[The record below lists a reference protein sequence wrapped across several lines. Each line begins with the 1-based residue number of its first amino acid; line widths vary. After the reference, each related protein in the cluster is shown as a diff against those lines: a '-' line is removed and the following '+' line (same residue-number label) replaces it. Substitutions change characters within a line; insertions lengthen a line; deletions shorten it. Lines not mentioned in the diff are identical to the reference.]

1 MLVVLLS
8 DVAANYIQY
17 RTFQERLVL
26 ARRNVQI
33 QEAAYQLAS
42 DTFRLGRSTER
53 DPQQAKQVLEQTRS
67 LIPDLETGLRRANN
81 ALCVLLGI
89 PTQELAG
96 RLGESGMIP
105 VGQPRL
111 SLGIPADLLRRRPD
125 VRRAERQAAAQS
137 ALIGVAKADLYP
149 RFSLLGSVGV
159 EAQELGD
166 LFHTPG
172 SMVAFGGPK
181 FQWNILNYGRIENAV
196 KVQEARFGQLFY
208 NFQQV
213 VLNANR
219 EAENSIVAY
228 AKSLDRARYLGES
241 VTAATRV
248 VQITNDQYKQ
258 GAVDFTPV
266 FIFEAA
272 LTSQEDALAQARGDI
287 ALNLVDLYRSV
298 GGGPP
303 VPPPTT
309 QRAPTTLPI
318 TGPAPVRR

>member
-1 MLVVLLS
+1 MPTEGWTAFPGVGLL
-8 DVAANYIQY
+8 
-17 RTFQERLVL
+17 
-26 ARRNVQI
+26 
-33 QEAAYQLAS
+33 
-42 DTFRLGRSTER
+42 
-53 DPQQAKQVLEQTRS
+53 
-67 LIPDLETGLRRANN
+67 
-81 ALCVLLGI
+81 
-89 PTQELAG
+89 PTPPPNSAG
-96 RLGESGMIP
+96 A
-105 VGQPRL
+105 
-111 SLGIPADLLRRRPD
+111 IPADLLRRRPD

-149 RFSLLGSVGV
+149 RFSLLGSIGV

-287 ALNLVDLYRSV
+287 ARHLLALYRSV
-298 GGGPP
+298 CGGW
-303 VPPPTT
+303 
-309 QRAPTTLPI
+309 
-318 TGPAPVRR
+318 